1 MAATKTE
8 QGVPLEGN
16 YSDTLPEKQ
25 VSSKEDSLDES
36 TVVDYDEK
44 SQKRLRRRLDVRVVP
59 PLFALF
65 FVSFLD
71 RGNIGNAR
79 IQGLEES
86 LNMQGQDYAI
96 ALFIF
101 FIPYI
106 LFEVPSN
113 ILLKRLNPNVW
124 LSFIVT
130 MWGCAT
136 IGQGLVRNHAGLVG
150 LRAVLGIFEAGLFP
164 GGSFVLSRYY
174 ARTEMQWRFSL
185 FVSSTT
191 IAGAFG
197 GLFAYAL
204 AKMDGLGGYEGWR
217 WIFIMEG
224 ILTVIIGLLAFVWV
238 PNWPEKV
245 RWLSS
250 TEKSMIARKLDID
263 AGGGA
268 ARMDRLNKKS
278 AMRIAKDW
286 KIYVGIIIHI
296 GCTNSAYSMAF
307 FLPTVI
313 NQMGYSAEQAQ
324 LYVIPVYLVA
334 TVVTLSA
341 AVLTDRYNSRY
352 IVTMVALTVGMVG
365 YAVLLA
371 GTSIPVRGSLAWCNF
386 QVSGH
391 YKRAVTAAMIIGFG
405 NTGGFVGSNVWLAR
419 EAPTFRTGV
428 AVCLGLFFMSAIFST
443 IYYLGLRAENARRDR
458 GERDYRYTEEAD
470 ELDNMGDDHPTW
482 RYIL

>member
-130 MWGCAT
+130 MWGEQHT
-136 IGQGLVRNHAGLVG
+136 LQ
-150 LRAVLGIFEAGLFP
+150 FP
-164 GGSFVLSRYY
+164 
-174 ARTEMQWRFSL
+174 
-185 FVSSTT
+185 
-191 IAGAFG
+191 
-197 GLFAYAL
+197 
-204 AKMDGLGGYEGWR
+204 
-217 WIFIMEG
+217 
-224 ILTVIIGLLAFVWV
+224 
-238 PNWPEKV
+238 
-245 RWLSS
+245 
-250 TEKSMIARKLDID
+250 
-263 AGGGA
+263 
-268 ARMDRLNKKS
+268 
-278 AMRIAKDW
+278 
-286 KIYVGIIIHI
+286 
-296 GCTNSAYSMAF
+296 
-307 FLPTVI
+307 
-313 NQMGYSAEQAQ
+313 
-324 LYVIPVYLVA
+324 
-334 TVVTLSA
+334 
-341 AVLTDRYNSRY
+341 
-352 IVTMVALTVGMVG
+352 
-365 YAVLLA
+365 
-371 GTSIPVRGSLAWCNF
+371 SISP
-386 QVSGH
+386 
-391 YKRAVTAAMIIGFG
+391 
-405 NTGGFVGSNVWLAR
+405 
-419 EAPTFRTGV
+419 
-428 AVCLGLFFMSAIFST
+428 
-443 IYYLGLRAENARRDR
+443 D
-458 GERDYRYTEEAD
+458 
-470 ELDNMGDDHPTW
+470 
-482 RYIL
+482 